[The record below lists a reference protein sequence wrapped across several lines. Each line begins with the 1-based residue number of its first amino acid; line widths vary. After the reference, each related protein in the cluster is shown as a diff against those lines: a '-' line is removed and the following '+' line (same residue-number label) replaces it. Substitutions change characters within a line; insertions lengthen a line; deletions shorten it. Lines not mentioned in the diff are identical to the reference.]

1 MNQRELDLMLTA
13 HREYIES
20 HGSAGAIANLSGA
33 NLIRANL
40 SDANLSGANLIRANL
55 SDANLS
61 GANLS
66 GANLN
71 DANLIRANLSD
82 ANLIRANLS
91 GANLSDANLSGAMS
105 GANLIRANL
114 SGAIGFGIITEE
126 SINDLLE
133 VARIVT
139 TDESKLFMGDVH
151 ASCGTAHCG
160 AGWICA
166 INPIAKTLEPILGW
180 NMAACI
186 CCPIPEFT
194 SLFYSSDDA
203 MLTFLRSVLEGN
215 GRSLKDKYLKVDP
228 IAEDSQNV

>member
-40 SDANLSGANLIRANL
+40 SDANLIRANL

-66 GANLN
+66 GANLIR
-71 DANLIRANLSD
+71 ANLIRANLSD
-82 ANLIRANLS
+82 ANLS
-91 GANLSDANLSGAMS
+91 GANLSDANLIRANLS